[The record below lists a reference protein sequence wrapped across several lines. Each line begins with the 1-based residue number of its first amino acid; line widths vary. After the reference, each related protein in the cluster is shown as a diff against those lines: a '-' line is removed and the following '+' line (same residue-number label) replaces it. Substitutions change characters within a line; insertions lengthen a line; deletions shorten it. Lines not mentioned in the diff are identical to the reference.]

1 MLDLKYGR
9 DPGVD
14 GVSNT
19 IHPVDVVPLVVRP
32 SSSRRS
38 SAAPQEAR
46 TAPPVQ
52 APSSRDRVATPARI
66 APAMAAGTRQG
77 ATNGA
82 HAGLQQRRQTEQ
94 PRTEAA
100 AAGARRCWEFLL
112 LPSRQASMATRAS
125 GPGRGR
131 RPPTSSGTA
140 SHLISRSVTVR
151 FLVRGMLLLT
161 RLHLAGAL
169 LDDESSDGRRLPRS
183 PPIYGRQACLT
194 LTTVDQEKQ
203 PNRQAW
209 IRTVFKL

>member
-1 MLDLKYGR
+1 M
-9 DPGVD
+9 D

-19 IHPVDVVPLVVRP
+19 VNPLDVVPLAVHP

-38 SAAPQEAR
+38 SEAPQEAR
-46 TAPPVQ
+46 IAPPVQ
-52 APSSRDRVATPARI
+52 VPSSRDRVATPARI

-82 HAGLQQRRQTEQ
+82 HAGLQQRHQTEQ

-100 AAGARRCWEFLL
+100 AAGARRRWEFLL
-112 LPSRQASMATRAS
+112 LLSRQASTATRAS

-183 PPIYGRQACLT
+183 PPIYGRRACLT
-194 LTTVDQEKQ
+194 LTTVDQEEAAKQ
-203 PNRQAW
+203 ASLDRDCFQAL
-209 IRTVFKL
+209 KLLPMLC

>member
-19 IHPVDVVPLVVRP
+19 VHPLDVRS

-52 APSSRDRVATPARI
+52 VPSFRDCVATPARI
-66 APAMAAGTRQG
+66 APAMAAGTRRG
-77 ATNGA
+77 GTNGA

-94 PRTEAA
+94 RRTEAA
-100 AAGARRCWEFLL
+100 AAGARRRWEFLL
-112 LPSRQASMATRAS
+112 LLSRQASTATRAS

-140 SHLISRSVTVR
+140 SRLISRSVTVR
-151 FLVRGMLLLT
+151 FLVRGILLLT
-161 RLHLAGAL
+161 RVHPGVL
-169 LDDESSDGRRLPRS
+169 LDDDGSDGRRLPRS